1 MNSIKRNGVEIEA
14 AFSIASKRLLAR
26 TASHPVISAP
36 TDVASGASDIPH
48 GTSPA
53 MSRMLRHHVKQTL
66 RRIAQ
71 SAFRAT
77 RPFTR
82 PVLFRLRNYLN
93 ATIRQDMLQEFAT
106 LQQEFATLQQALA
119 SLQEQQR
126 EQNRQVQLEL
136 QRLTNSTNVQASL
149 SRELFASQ
157 LPMEKVGPQLDR
169 IEQNVGLQLDRIQQN
184 VGPQLDRIEQ
194 YALLDVNRIAINCGP
209 DETLVKTA
217 VGYMLCDARD
227 HALLANLMEAG
238 ELEPGTRI
246 LIERII
252 KPGDVYIDVGA
263 NIGMHSIAAARAMS
277 GQGRIFAFEPFEPTR
292 KLLERN
298 LWLNGALSISE
309 ISHYALSDTAGSH
322 KLHLGATSGHHS
334 LYELETPTFA
344 TTTSVEIST
353 VTLDEFLPEDLTVKL
368 LKIDAEGAEID
379 VMKGARRLLAA
390 NPQMLLIVEL
400 GLSHLKRNT
409 ISLENWLKHFTA
421 TGLVFSVINEGTGNL
436 ENWSIEQLS
445 RTDSVNLLFHRPEWT
460 HAERSDA

>member
-1 MNSIKRNGVEIEA
+1 MNSIKRNGVDIEA
-14 AFSIASKRLLAR
+14 ALSLASRRLLVR
-26 TASHPVISAP
+26 TCPHPNISAP
-36 TDVASGASDIPH
+36 TNAAQIDAAEIDTAQIDTAQIAPSL
-48 GTSPA
+48 GTV
-53 MSRMLRHHVKQTL
+53 LRHHIKQAL

-71 SAFRAT
+71 TGYRII
-77 RPFTR
+77 RPFGR
-82 PVLFRLRNYLN
+82 PVFFRLRAFFNS
-93 ATIRQDMLQEFAT
+93 TIRQDMLKES
-106 LQQEFATLQQALA
+106 EK
-119 SLQEQQR
+119 LQEEFGKLQHELSRLQDQQR
-126 EQNRQVQLEL
+126 EQTQKIMLEL
-136 QRLTNSTNVQASL
+136 RRLINSANVQTSL
-149 SRELFASQ
+149 SQKLFASQ
-157 LPMEKVGPQLDR
+157 LPMEKA
-169 IEQNVGLQLDRIQQN
+169 
-184 VGPQLDRIEQ
+184 GPQLDRIEQ
-194 YALLDVNRIAINCGP
+194 YALLDVNRIAINSGP

-217 VGYMLCDARD
+217 VGYMLCGARD

-298 LWLNGALSISE
+298 LWLNGFSSISE

-334 LYELETPTFA
+334 LYELETPSFIP
-344 TTTSVEIST
+344 TTSVDIST
-353 VTLDEFLPEDLTVKL
+353 ITLDEFLPEDLTAKL

-390 NPQMLLIVEL
+390 NPKMLLIVEL
-400 GLSHLKRNT
+400 GLSHLKRNA

-421 TGLVFSVINEGTGNL
+421 SGLVFSVINDRTGNL
-436 ENWSIEQLS
+436 ENWSVEQLS
-445 RTDSVNLLFHRPEWT
+445 HTDSVNLLFHRPEWT
-460 HAERSDA
+460 HAERSAP